1 MPILDEVRALTPA
14 IRAAAEQ
21 IERDRSLP
29 EDLVQHLA
37 GLGVFRLAAPRT
49 AGGGEAD
56 PITMFEIFEELGHAD
71 GSAGW
76 CAMIGAATGIAL
88 GRLADSTATELLAD
102 PRFLIAGVAAPLGRA
117 VAAPGG
123 YRVSGRWPFASASR
137 QATWLVG
144 DCLLMTGEQPEP
156 LHVILPAADV
166 TVHDTWDAVGL
177 RGTGSH
183 DIEAADV
190 FVPAERAFSLQR
202 PATRPGPLFAFPV
215 PGLLAFGI
223 GAVSLGIA
231 RAAVA
236 EFTRLAAGKRNP
248 ATGEVLAAK
257 PAARMALAE
266 AESLV
271 GAGRAFL
278 TGEIASVWRRVTA
291 GEEIGAAER
300 ARLRLAVAHAT
311 RSAARAVDLV
321 YDAAGG
327 SSLLLSSPL

>member
-1 MPILDEVRALTPA
+1 M
-14 IRAAAEQ
+14 
-21 IERDRSLP
+21 
-29 EDLVQHLA
+29 
-37 GLGVFRLAAPRT
+37 
-49 AGGGEAD
+49 
-56 PITMFEIFEELGHAD
+56 
-71 GSAGW
+71 
-76 CAMIGAATGIAL
+76 
-88 GRLADSTATELLAD
+88 
-102 PRFLIAGVAAPLGRA
+102 
-117 VAAPGG
+117 
-123 YRVSGRWPFASASR
+123 SGRWPFASASR